1 MPDSLIL
8 IVDDEE
14 RQREIYR
21 DILEGESY
29 SAETAPS
36 GEAALRMLA
45 QKRFDLVITD
55 LNLSGMSGVQLLSA
69 ILQADPTVAV
79 VLITGYPSIQSA
91 IEATKKGV
99 YAYLEKPVDRERLLG
114 VVEEIFA
121 HLASLRLNIIGDSPA
136 TKGMLRLILK
146 VAPTAHT
153 VLILGE
159 SGTGKEL
166 VAREIHKHSPRNDQP
181 FLAVN
186 CASLTE
192 SLLESELFGHEKG
205 AFTDAHQQKKGLF
218 ERAHRSTLFL
228 DEIGDTTLALQAKIL
243 RALQEREILRVGG
256 SEVIKVDVRIIAATN
271 RNLEQLLK
279 DGRFRE
285 DLYYRLKVIPITC
298 PPLRERREDI
308 EALALHF
315 MGRAALTSGRK
326 VKGISPEALDA
337 LQACAWP
344 GNIRQLEWAVERAVL
359 LGETELIQ
367 LEDLPPEVLESA
379 PTPALQ
385 GAGRSPNGPG
395 AAPGTGGGAVAA
407 TAGGE
412 RVIPESSWEEHEK
425 AKILEALQRTNW
437 NITKAAQLLGMTFR
451 TLQYRLEKF
460 CIKRPQAA
468 TD

>member
-1 MPDSLIL
+1 MPDSSIL
-8 IVDDEE
+8 IVDDEQ

-21 DILEGESY
+21 DVLEGEGY
-29 SAETAPS
+29 SAETAAS
-36 GEAALRMLA
+36 GEAALRLLN

-55 LNLSGMSGVQLLSA
+55 LNLTGMTGVDLLGA
-69 ILQADPTVAV
+69 IVKADATVAV

-91 IEATKKGV
+91 IDATKKGV
-99 YAYLEKPVDRERLLG
+99 YAYLEKPVDRARLLE
-114 VVEEIFA
+114 VVQEIFD
-121 HLASLRLNIIGDSPA
+121 HLASLRQTIIGDSPA

-166 VAREIHKHSPRNDQP
+166 VAREIHKHSPRHGQP

-186 CASLTE
+186 CAALTE
-192 SLLESELFGHEKG
+192 TLLESELFGHEKG

-256 SEVIKVDVRIIAATN
+256 TESVKVDVRIITATN
-271 RNLEQLLK
+271 RNLEQMLK
-279 DGRFRE
+279 EGKFRE
-285 DLYYRLKVIPITC
+285 DLYYRLKVIPIVC

-308 EALALHF
+308 EVLALHF
-315 MGRAALTSGRK
+315 LRRAALTSGRK
-326 VKGISPEALDA
+326 LSGISPDALEALR
-337 LQACAWP
+337 ACSWP
-344 GNIRQLEWAVERAVL
+344 GNIRQLEWAIERAVL
-359 LGETELIQ
+359 LGEGEEVR

-379 PTPALQ
+379 PAAISQAGPASGSALPPRDAA
-385 GAGRSPNGPG
+385 AGP
-395 AAPGTGGGAVAA
+395 
-407 TAGGE
+407 
-412 RVIPESSWEEHEK
+412 VIPEGSWEEHEK

-437 NITKAAQLLGMTFR
+437 NITRAAQLLGMTFR

-460 CIKRPQAA
+460 EIKRP
-468 TD
+468 